1 MVFRNILSKVSKNK
15 YIRRSVLILIDIVII
30 NLAFLLSLLLT
41 NHDLIQ
47 SFKLDIVSFSTIAGI
62 IIYFISG
69 QYKPITKYTVNSS
82 IYKILMR
89 NITLIF
95 LLSLQV
101 KLFSNTSLNNNFY
114 LTLLALLTII
124 IIVSRVFLTD
134 LILFT
139 IKFESQKRNKYD
151 SIVIYGAGSA
161 GIELFASLKY
171 SKNKKVMFFV
181 DDNNNLHNRNIDE
194 TSIYDPSILK
204 KYKNK
209 IDFVYLAIPSISWK
223 RKTEIIKKV
232 KYYGIKLQIVPSLE
246 DITSGKSNI
255 DLLKPLNITDLLGR
269 NPVVPNKKL
278 LKESIENKNI
288 CVTGAGGSIGAEICK
303 SALDYNPKSIILIDN
318 SEWNLYK
325 INEELKSIDS
335 NSEIKPYLTNLC
347 DISSVKNI
355 FDNNKIDCI
364 FHAAAYKHVPLVE
377 KNPITGLKNNL
388 LSTKN
393 ICEISFL
400 NKIPKVILVS
410 SDKAV
415 RPTNIMGAS
424 KRLCELIFLD
434 YQGKFNKKN
443 SSNFSIVR
451 FGNVLGSSGSVVPL
465 FKKQISEGGPITI
478 THPEIIRYFMTLKE
492 AAQLVIQSS
501 HFSKGGEVFVLD
513 MGLPV
518 KILDLAKEMIQLSG
532 LEEKTDLT
540 PNGDIEIIYTG
551 LRPGEKLFEEILIES
566 NSQKTEHPLIYKAY
580 ENAQFKFNFSQK
592 LGDLIIHID
601 KFDEAKVFQN
611 LSEII
616 PEWQLS
622 KNIKDFV
629 GKS

>member
-1 MVFRNILSKVSKNK
+1 MI
-15 YIRRSVLILIDIVII
+15 
-30 NLAFLLSLLLT
+30 
-41 NHDLIQ
+41 
-47 SFKLDIVSFSTIAGI
+47 
-62 IIYFISG
+62 
-69 QYKPITKYTVNSS
+69 
-82 IYKILMR
+82 R
-89 NITLIF
+89 NITLVFLIF
-95 LLSLQV
+95 IKVKLLSN
-101 KLFSNTSLNNNFY
+101 SSLNNNFY
-114 LTLLALLTII
+114 ITLLALLTIF

-139 IKFESQKRNKYD
+139 IKFESQKRNKYE

-171 SKNKKVMFFV
+171 SKSKKVIFFV
-181 DDNNNLHNRNIDE
+181 DDNKNLHNRKIGE
-194 TSIYDPSILK
+194 TSIFEPSILK

-209 IDFVYLAIPSISWK
+209 IDFIYLAIPSISWE

-232 KYYGIKLQIVPSLE
+232 KNHGIKLQIVPSLE

-303 SALDYNPKSIILIDN
+303 SALEYNPSSIILIDN
-318 SEWNLYK
+318 SEWNLYR

-335 NSEIKPYLTNLC
+335 NSEIKPYLANLC
-347 DISSVKNI
+347 DLNSVKNV
-355 FDNNKIDCI
+355 FDNNKVDCI

-377 KNPITGLKNNL
+377 KNPINGLKNNL

-393 ICEISFL
+393 ICEVSFL
-400 NKIPKVILVS
+400 KKIQKVVLVS

-434 YQGKFNKKN
+434 YQAKTIHQNP
-443 SSNFSIVR
+443 SEFSIVR

-465 FKKQISEGGPITI
+465 FKKQISKGGPITI
-478 THPEIIRYFMTLKE
+478 THPEIIRYFMTIKE

-501 HFSKGGEVFVLD
+501 SISKGGEVFVLD
-513 MGLPV
+513 MGFPV

-532 LEEKTDLT
+532 LEEKTEQT

-551 LRPGEKLFEEILIES
+551 LRPGEKLFEEILIKS
-566 NSQKTEHPLIYKAY
+566 NSEKTEHPLIYKAY
-580 ENAQFKFNFSQK
+580 ENAEFKFNFSQK
-592 LGDLIIHID
+592 FEDLIIHID
-601 KFDEAKVFQN
+601 NFDETQVFQN
-611 LSEII
+611 LSEFV

-622 KNIKDFV
+622 ENIKEFL
-629 GKS
+629 G